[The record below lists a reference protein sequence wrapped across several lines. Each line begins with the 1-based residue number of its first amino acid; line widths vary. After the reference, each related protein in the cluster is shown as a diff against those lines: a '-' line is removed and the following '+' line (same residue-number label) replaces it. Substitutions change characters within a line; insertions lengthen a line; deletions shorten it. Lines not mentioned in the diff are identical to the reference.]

1 MRRFWP
7 VMVSLILLTACG
19 GGATASVAGL
29 SANAAGGTSTDQVL
43 TASQS
48 TQDFAR
54 GPAIDGMPWLS
65 LSYDNVL
72 EGVAANATGG
82 TRPVDD
88 GFKKVATT
96 LWITNTIDQWQYL
109 DPSSTRA
116 AFQFQDTKGGLYN
129 TEVAPSGL
137 VPLPPEGSEQLTLI
151 GEIPSLRDL
160 TGIHVTLLT
169 EADARVQVD
178 LTPNP
183 AGIPAVPLP
192 KVGSLTTN
200 PAFDC
205 AGAVSVSL
213 SDVHRVGNEIDT
225 TFTITNNGNTSEYPG
240 DLVNGTFY
248 LLDADGT
255 RISSSLW
262 DLMKVADKG
271 AEEDLLAPD
280 QLYARTLALQLSPS
294 GQSPDLIIAYV
305 YLSQGESLPGRW
317 AEEVQRHPHMARVG
331 GLNNAVH
338 GSR

>member
-1 MRRFWP
+1 MRRFWAA
-7 VMVSLILLTACG
+7 MVSLILLTACG
-19 GGATASVAGL
+19 GSATTSVTGL
-29 SANAAGGTSTDQVL
+29 PVNSESGTSTDQGL

-48 TQDFAR
+48 TQAFAR

-65 LSYDNVL
+65 LSYGNVL
-72 EGVAANATGG
+72 EGVAATGAGG

-96 LWITNTIDQWQYL
+96 LWITNTVDQWQYL

-129 TEVAPSGL
+129 TEVAPGGL
-137 VPLPPEGSEQLTLI
+137 VPLPPDGSEQLTLI

-160 TGIHVTLLT
+160 AGIHVTLLT
-169 EADARVQVD
+169 AANARVQVD
-178 LTPNP
+178 LTPSP

-192 KVGSLTTN
+192 KVGGLTTN
-200 PAFDC
+200 PAFNC
-205 AGAVSVSL
+205 TGAVSVAL
-213 SDVHRVGNEIDT
+213 SDVHQVGNEIDT

-248 LLDADGT
+248 LLNADGT

-280 QLYARTLALQLSPS
+280 QQYARTLALRLAPG
-294 GQSPDLIIAYV
+294 GQSPALIVAYV
-305 YLSQGESLPGRW
+305 YLSQGNPFRGAGPKKCNGTLIW
-317 AEEVQRHPHMARVG
+317 
-331 GLNNAVH
+331 H
-338 GSR
+338 G